1 MGAEEKDSM
10 CLFGLQA
17 GKFCLSELVW
27 ESLNL
32 RLKIQ
37 I

>member
-1 MGAEEKDSM
+1 MGAEEKDSV
-10 CLFGLQA
+10 CLLGLQA
-17 GKFCLSELVW
+17 GKFCLRELVW

-32 RLKIQ
+32 TLKIQ